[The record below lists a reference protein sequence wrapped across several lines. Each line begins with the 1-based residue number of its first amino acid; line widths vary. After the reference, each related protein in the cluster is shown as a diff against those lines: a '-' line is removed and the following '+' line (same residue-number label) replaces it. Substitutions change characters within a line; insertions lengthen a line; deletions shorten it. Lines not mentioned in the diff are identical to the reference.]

1 MTPDEGKDTA
11 TRREVLKGDA
21 EAAPAGRTPRHETT
35 PRDESA
41 PRTGTTSK
49 TEAEKTEADR
59 ADAEKAGTSGTGAE
73 RTDGAAVRGD
83 ERNRGRAATD
93 TLRDTPDRAA
103 GAGERGTAARTPF
116 PAPAQQTV
124 APSGATAD
132 DHPETPDRAASTTGE
147 HAVTPRTPVPLGSR
161 EATTSREATSAR
173 ESKGSRGTGTPAAGR
188 AADGSGEPARTGA
201 HDPGTARGNGVSG
214 ADDSALLSHD
224 ACDKYA
230 LRMRHAVGGFVDGP
244 RASVEEADHVLE
256 ELTAQFTDA
265 MARRRRTLRTSWEKA
280 GADEASDTE
289 QLRLALRDYREV
301 TERLLH
307 L

>member
-1 MTPDEGKDTA
+1 MTPDEAKDMA

-21 EAAPAGRTPRHETT
+21 EATPAARTPKDGTTPQHETT
-35 PRDESA
+35 E
-41 PRTGTTSK
+41 K
-49 TEAEKTEADR
+49 TEAERTE
-59 ADAEKAGTSGTGAE
+59 GT
-73 RTDGAAVRGD
+73 AVRGD
-83 ERNRGRAATD
+83 ERGRGREAAD
-93 TLRDTPDRAA
+93 THRDTPDRAA
-103 GAGERGTAARTPF
+103 GPGERDTAARTPF
-116 PAPAQQTV
+116 PTPSRQTA

-132 DHPETPDRAASTTGE
+132 DHRETPDRAASTTGE
-147 HAVTPRTPVPLGSR
+147 HAVTPRTLVPLGSR
-161 EATTSREATSAR
+161 EATTSTEATTSREA
-173 ESKGSRGTGTPAAGR
+173 KGSRGTGTATPAAGR
-188 AADGSGEPARTGA
+188 AGDSSGEPARTGA
-201 HDPGTARGNGVSG
+201 HAPGTARENGVSG
-214 ADDSALLSHD
+214 ADDTTLLSHD
-224 ACDKYA
+224 ACDKFA

-301 TERLLH
+301 TDRLLH

>member
-1 MTPDEGKDTA
+1 MTPDEAKDTA
-11 TRREVLKGDA
+11 TRREVLKGDT
-21 EAAPAGRTPRHETT
+21 EATPAARTPQNETT
-35 PRDESA
+35 PRNE
-41 PRTGTTSK
+41 TTAR
-49 TEAEKTEADR
+49 TEAERTR
-59 ADAEKAGTSGTGAE
+59 AERTGAE
-73 RTDGAAVRGD
+73 KDGAEKDGTSRTEAARTEGAAVRGD
-83 ERNRGRAATD
+83 ERGRGREAAET
-93 TLRDTPDRAA
+93 RRETPDRAA
-103 GAGERGTAARTPF
+103 GAGERDTAARTPF
-116 PAPAQQTV
+116 PTPSRQTA

-132 DHPETPDRAASTTGE
+132 DHRETPDRAASTTGE
-147 HAVTPRTPVPLGSR
+147 HVTPVPLGSR
-161 EATTSREATSAR
+161 EATTSREP
-173 ESKGSRGTGTPAAGR
+173 KGSRGTGTETPAPSAGR
-188 AADGSGEPARTGA
+188 AGDSSRESVRAGA
-201 HDPGTARGNGVSG
+201 HAPGTARENGVSG
-214 ADDSALLSHD
+214 ADDTALLSHD

-265 MARRRRTLRTSWEKA
+265 MTRRRRTLRTSWEKA

>member
-11 TRREVLKGDA
+11 TRREVLKGDTEATTAPRTPQNESAPQRGTTAKNEA
-21 EAAPAGRTPRHETT
+21 ESTEAESTETGRTEAGRTETG
-35 PRDESA
+35 
-41 PRTGTTSK
+41 RTEGT
-49 TEAEKTEADR
+49 E
-59 ADAEKAGTSGTGAE
+59 
-73 RTDGAAVRGD
+73 VRGD
-83 ERNRGRAATD
+83 ERSRGREAAD
-93 TLRDTPDRAA
+93 THRDTPDRTA
-103 GAGERGTAARTPF
+103 GPGERGTAARTPF
-116 PAPAQQTV
+116 PTSSRQTA

-132 DHPETPDRAASTTGE
+132 EHRETPDRAASTTGE

-161 EATTSREATSAR
+161 EATTSRET
-173 ESKGSRGTGTPAAGR
+173 KGSRGTAAPAAGR
-188 AADGSGEPARTGA
+188 AGGDSSRESARSGA
-201 HDPGTARGNGVSG
+201 HEPGTARENGVSG
-214 ADDSALLSHD
+214 ADGTALLSHD

>member
-1 MTPDEGKDTA
+1 M
-11 TRREVLKGDA
+11 
-21 EAAPAGRTPRHETT
+21 
-35 PRDESA
+35 
-41 PRTGTTSK
+41 
-49 TEAEKTEADR
+49 
-59 ADAEKAGTSGTGAE
+59 
-73 RTDGAAVRGD
+73 
-83 ERNRGRAATD
+83 
-93 TLRDTPDRAA
+93 
-103 GAGERGTAARTPF
+103 
-116 PAPAQQTV
+116 

-132 DHPETPDRAASTTGE
+132 DHRETPDRAASTTGE
-147 HAVTPRTPVPLGSR
+147 RAVTPRTPVPLGSR
-161 EATTSREATSAR
+161 EATSAR
-173 ESKGSRGTGTPAAGR
+173 ESEGSRATGTQAAGR
-188 AADGSGEPARTGA
+188 AADGSGESARTGA
-201 HDPGTARGNGVSG
+201 HDAGTARGNGVSG

>member
-1 MTPDEGKDTA
+1 MTSNEDKDTA
-11 TRREVLKGDA
+11 TRREVLKGEA
-21 EAAPAGRTPRHETT
+21 EATSAARTPRDGTT
-35 PRDESA
+35 PRTE
-41 PRTGTTSK
+41 TGK
-49 TEAEKTEADR
+49 TDAERAEAERAEAERAEAER
-59 ADAEKAGTSGTGAE
+59 ADAGN
-73 RTDGAAVRGD
+73 TDGTAVRG
-83 ERNRGRAATD
+83 EPRRGREAAD
-93 TLRDTPDRAA
+93 TGHEAPDRAA
-103 GAGERGTAARTPF
+103 GPGERDTAAHTPF
-116 PAPAQQTV
+116 PTPSRPTA

-132 DHPETPDRAASTTGE
+132 DHRGTADRAASTTGE

-161 EATTSREATSAR
+161 EATASRDATPSDT
-173 ESKGSRGTGTPAAGR
+173 KDSRGTGTETAARNGGR
-188 AADGSGEPARTGA
+188 AGAGSRESARTGS
-201 HDPGTARGNGVSG
+201 HDPDTARGNGAQA
-214 ADDSALLSHD
+214 ADGTALLSHD
-224 ACDKYA
+224 ACDTYA

-265 MARRRRTLRTSWEKA
+265 VARRRRTLRTSWEKA